1 MIPISKNFLNT
12 SLTGLFIILIMGLSH
27 PLSGAVEPLILKHA
41 EELHHV
47 KQDGETYLHLEQDV
61 RFQKGAIH
69 ITCDDALHYP
79 DKGLLILRGNV
90 TVWDTISRVISQRI
104 EYQTDTDRL
113 FSPGRS
119 YIRYKERIL
128 EGDTVHAD
136 LQTNHYAGKGNI
148 LIRDTLMQSGSD
160 SVFYDYPSRIIHYYQ
175 NAVVTDSTGNMLLTG
190 DYIRYDVDK
199 NDMFSNAN
207 PVFIRNDDKGDGRL
221 LVYADRL
228 SGNTEKRIFEGLGN
242 IRVLRD
248 SLKIY
253 SDSLNF
259 SDKEGMAL
267 FKGDPRVFYEEN
279 RLSGDQL
286 KLSFKGDTLHS
297 LNVSGHAVM
306 ETDRKGIYKTE
317 DADSSVVFTSTL
329 TGRELWIWFNP
340 FNKVDSLEMKG
351 MAKSD
356 YHVFRDSLFQGLNHA
371 SGDTVHMLFR
381 NDSLMLIRVIR
392 DVSGIFYPH
401 PTEAGMDTTLVYQ
414 ADRIHYHMMA
424 DMTDLIHHAEL
435 DYGNMHLKSDT
446 IRVDWNREMLYA
458 LPQETDT
465 GLVSIPE
472 FIQGTADPMYGEALY
487 YNFRTRRGRAVYGST
502 TLEDGFY
509 TGRQIQKRED
519 KPFYVDYARYTTCDL
534 KEDPHYWI
542 ESRRMKLI
550 PDKVVIAKPLV
561 LRIMNIPVFY
571 LPFGVYP
578 DKKGR
583 RHSGWF
589 MPTFGTSNVSGWYLK
604 GAGYYWAP
612 NDYMDTKIQ
621 LDFFD
626 LQGIKI
632 NNTTRYALR
641 YKLNGQIRT
650 SYNNNF
656 LADRPQ
662 VRYDIALTHQ
672 QTLGQS
678 SRLNISGSY
687 TNDRSY
693 YQQTGIELDERLNQK
708 LISNATYS
716 TRIGD
721 MGLSMNASRTE
732 DLITGNVQA
741 SVPQI
746 SLSKSTSQI
755 FRKSKATDPQRWYHT
770 LTYNYSSNF
779 QNRYTH
785 TLQNDST
792 FLDDQRSRMIHQGNI
807 SLNHKFFN
815 WLTTSPGLN
824 IQEGWVFE
832 YKVPRLS
839 EDGRVL
845 LDSTGHIILED
856 QKAFKR
862 RAVYSANLRL
872 SSKFYGIFYI
882 HIGRF
887 QALRHVISPSVS
899 LAYTPDISNNPNYVF
914 QGTDTIGNPVT
925 YDYFSSTLLGK
936 TPSRDSRTMNWSVG
950 NQFSAKFSDK
960 TNPEKFNKYDFLTLN
975 LNGNYD
981 FNADSLKWSPV
992 NVSYRASRLPGNL
1005 QFSGNIRMD
1014 PYRYDTINDR
1024 RINDFEN
1031 IPRLTHFS
1039 FDTGFQF
1046 REKGNQD
1053 TTVTRHN
1060 ESISDWQARVSIRY
1074 NYSATNPDKTS
1085 KNLTLNTSF
1094 SANLSPNWSLDY
1106 TLNVNVIN
1114 QKITYQYISLKRD
1127 LHCWEMSLNWTP
1139 TSSVKSFYLRVN
1151 VKSSV
1156 LSDAL
1161 KLEKREG
1168 RQANVWR

>member
-1 MIPISKNFLNT
+1 MILKSKKCLYIT
-12 SLTGLFIILIMGLSH
+12 LSGLLFNLILGFYH
-27 PLSGAVEPLILKHA
+27 PLSGAVEPLVLKHA

-47 KQDGETYLHLEQDV
+47 KQDGETYLHLEQNV
-61 RFQKGAIH
+61 QFQKGAIQ
-69 ITCDDALHYP
+69 ITCDNALHYP
-79 DKGLLILRGNV
+79 EKNLLILSGNV
-90 TVWDTISRVISQRI
+90 TVWDTISRVTSQRI
-104 EYQTDTDRL
+104 EFHTDTDRL
-113 FSPGRS
+113 FSPERS

-128 EGDTVHAD
+128 EGDTVKAD
-136 LQTNHYAGKGNI
+136 LQTNRYTGHGNI
-148 LIRDTLMQSGSD
+148 FIRDTLIQSASD
-160 SVFYDYPSRIIHYYQ
+160 SVFYDYTARIIHYYK

-190 DYIRYDVDK
+190 DYIRYDVEK
-199 NDMFSNAN
+199 NNMFSNAD
-207 PVFIRNDDKGDGRL
+207 PVFIRNDDKGNGRL
-221 LVYADRL
+221 LVYADL
-228 SGNTEKRIFEGLGN
+228 LAGNTKSRIFEGQGN

-259 SDKEGMAL
+259 SDADGLAV
-267 FKGDPRVFYEEN
+267 FRGNPRVFYGEN
-279 RLSGDQL
+279 RLGGDRL
-286 KLSFKGDTLHS
+286 KFSFKGDTLHY

-306 ETDRKGIYKTE
+306 ETDRRGIFKKE
-317 DADSSVVFTSTL
+317 DSDSSVVFTSTL
-329 TGRELWIWFNP
+329 TGRDLWIWFNA

-351 MAKSD
+351 MAESD

-371 SGDTVHMLFR
+371 SGDTVRMLFR
-381 NDSLMLIRVIR
+381 NDSLELIRVIR

-401 PTEAGMDTTLVYQ
+401 PTEAGMDTNLVYK

-424 DMTDLIHHAEL
+424 DMTDLIHHATL
-435 DYGNMHLKSDT
+435 DYGNMHLKADT
-446 IRVDWNREMLYA
+446 IRVDWNADILYA
-458 LPQETDT
+458 LPQKTDT

-472 FIQGTADPMYGEALY
+472 FIQGSADPMYGEALF
-487 YNFRTRRGRAVYGST
+487 YNFRTRRGRAKYGST

-550 PDKVVIAKPLV
+550 PDKMVIAKPLV

-571 LPFGVYP
+571 LPFGIYP
-578 DKKGR
+578 DQKGR

-626 LQGIKI
+626 LQGIKM

-662 VRYDIALTHQ
+662 IRYDIALNHR
-672 QTLGQS
+672 QTIGRS

-693 YQQTGIELDERLNQK
+693 YQQTGIELDERLKQK

-721 MGLSMNASRTE
+721 MGLTVNASRTE
-732 DLITGNVQA
+732 DLITGNVHA

-746 SLSKSTSQI
+746 SLSKSTGQV
-755 FRKSKATDPQRWYHT
+755 FKKSKASDPQRWYHT
-770 LTYNYSSNF
+770 LTYNYSTNF

-792 FLDDQRSRMIHQGNI
+792 FLDNQRSRMIHQGNI

-824 IQEGWVFE
+824 IQEGWVFK
-832 YKVPRLS
+832 YKSPLLS
-839 EDGRVL
+839 DNGQAV
-845 LDSTGHIILED
+845 LDSTGQMILLD

-862 RAVYSANLRL
+862 RAVYSANLRF
-872 SSKFYGIFYI
+872 SSKFYGIFYFRA
-882 HIGRF
+882 GCF

-899 LAYTPDISNNPNYVF
+899 FVYTPDISNNPNYVF
-914 QGTDTIGNPVT
+914 RGTDTNGNPVS

-936 TPSRDSRTMNWSVG
+936 TPSRDSRTMSWSVG

-960 TNPEKFNKYDFLTLN
+960 KDPEKFKKYDFLTLN

-992 NVSYRASRLPGNL
+992 SISYRASRLPGNL
-1005 QFSGNIRMD
+1005 QFSGNIRLD
-1014 PYRYDTINDR
+1014 PYQYDTVSHR
-1024 RINDFEN
+1024 RINNYET

-1039 FDTGFQF
+1039 FDTGFRF
-1046 REKGNQD
+1046 REKSNRDSTG
-1053 TTVTRHN
+1053 TRHD

-1074 NYSATNPDKTS
+1074 NYAATNPDKSS
-1085 KNLTLNTSF
+1085 KNLTLNTIF

-1106 TLNVNVIN
+1106 SLNINIIN

-1139 TSSVKSFYLRVN
+1139 TSSVKSFYLRIN